1 MKSAECRYGGV
12 LHVCIHISCNL
23 LLHLWPDGV
32 LVRQGVGLATQ
43 KVAGL
48 ISGLTLSCNNLGQV
62 VHTYVPQVKRGRTN
76 TMRRHIAYLRRP
88 ASDG

>member
-1 MKSAECRYGGV
+1 MKSAECRYRGV

-43 KVAGL
+43 KVA
-48 ISGLTLSCNNLGQV
+48 V
-62 VHTYVPQVKRGRTN
+62 
-76 TMRRHIAYLRRP
+76 
-88 ASDG
+88 